1 MSAIAV
7 SASGTRSN
15 ASASRISAS
24 PSALLMGYSRSS
36 DSSAQNGA
44 GWSRTACTQGVATAI
59 TAGQSRRPDSD
70 CSNAS
75 TMGASSR

>member
-1 MSAIAV
+1 VSAIAV
-7 SASGTRSN
+7 SASGTRSS
-15 ASASRISAS
+15 ASARRINAS
-24 PSALLMGYSRSS
+24 PSALLIGYSRSS

-44 GWSRTACTQGVATAI
+44 GLSRTACTQGAAAAT

-70 CSNAS
+70 CNKAS

>member
-7 SASGTRSN
+7 SASGTRNS
-15 ASASRISAS
+15 ASANRINAR
-24 PSALLMGYSRSS
+24 PSALLIGYSRNN

-44 GWSRTACTQGVATAI
+44 GRSRTACTQGLATAI

-70 CSNAS
+70 CNNAS